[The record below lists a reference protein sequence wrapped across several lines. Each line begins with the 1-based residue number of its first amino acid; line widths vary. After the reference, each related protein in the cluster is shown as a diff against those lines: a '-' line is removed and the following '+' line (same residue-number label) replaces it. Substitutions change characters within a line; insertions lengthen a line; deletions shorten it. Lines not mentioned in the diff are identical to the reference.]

1 MSIVISIAKRALAA
15 GLAIAFAGT
24 AQAAYPDK
32 PITIIVNYPP
42 GGALDLA
49 TRAVSANL
57 STQFDQPIVIENKP
71 GASGLIGAENAARQK
86 PDGYTFLATI
96 DSLVTVNPLIFGQ
109 KRFNPETTLDVI
121 SLLGTFEQV
130 LLVPKTSEIKDLSSL
145 IAASKAKALN
155 YSSAG
160 AGTPGHLAMESL
172 RLALGINMTNIPF
185 KGNAPALN
193 ALLGKQVDTG
203 FLALGGST
211 LQHIKAGKLIP
222 LAVAGQSRE
231 PALPDTPTLSESG
244 IEALKDFDMQFSFL
258 LMAPKGLD
266 KTITEKWNAAVAQAM
281 QSAQIKTQFDNLNV
295 HRVNGSMQE
304 AEQWMAKYG
313 SRIHDTIRKANI
325 KVE

>member
-304 AEQWMAKYG
+304 AEQRMAKYG

>member
-1 MSIVISIAKRALAA
+1 MSIVISIAKRVLAA
-15 GLAIAFAGT
+15 SLVIAFTGAAHAG
-24 AQAAYPDK
+24 YPDK

-57 STQFDQPIVIENKP
+57 SAQFGQPIVIENKP

-109 KRFNPETTLDVI
+109 ARFNPQTTLDLI

-130 LLVPKTSEIKDLSSL
+130 LLIPKTSEIKDLPSL

-211 LQHIKAGKLIP
+211 LQHIKAGKLVP
-222 LAVAGQSRE
+222 LAVAGKSRD

-244 IEALKDFDMQFSFL
+244 IEALKEFDMQFAFM

-266 KTITEKWNAAVAQAM
+266 KAITKKWSAAIDQAM

-295 HRVNGSMQE
+295 HRVSGSTQE
-304 AEQWMAKYG
+304 AQHWMTKYG
-313 SRIHDTIRKANI
+313 SRISNTISKANI

>member
-1 MSIVISIAKRALAA
+1 MSIVISIAKRVLAA
-15 GLAIAFAGT
+15 SLVIAFAG
-24 AQAAYPDK
+24 AAHAAYPDK

-57 STQFDQPIVIENKP
+57 SAQFGQPIVIENKP

-109 KRFNPETTLDVI
+109 ARFNPETTLDLI

-130 LLVPKTSEIKDLSSL
+130 LLVPKTSEIKDIPSL
-145 IAASKAKALN
+145 ITASKAKALN

-193 ALLGKQVDTG
+193 ALLGNQVDTG

-211 LQHIKAGKLIP
+211 LQHIKAGKLVP
-222 LAVAGQSRE
+222 LAVAGKSRD

-244 IEALKDFDMQFSFL
+244 IEDLKDFDMQFAFL

-266 KTITEKWNAAVAQAM
+266 KAIIEKWSAAIARAM

-295 HRVNGSMQE
+295 HRVSGSTQE
-304 AEQWMAKYG
+304 AQQWMTKYG
-313 SRIHDTIRKANI
+313 SRIRDTISKANI

>member
-1 MSIVISIAKRALAA
+1 MSMIISIAKHALAA
-15 GLAIAFAGT
+15 GLALAFANQ
-24 AQAAYPDK
+24 AYAAYPDK

-57 STQFDQPIVIENKP
+57 SAQFGQPIVIENKP

-109 KRFNPETTLDVI
+109 KRFNPETALDLI

-130 LLVPKTSEIKDLSSL
+130 LLVPKTSEIKDLPSL

-172 RLALGINMTNIPF
+172 RLALGINLTNIPF

-193 ALLGKQVDTG
+193 ALLGNQVEAG

-211 LQHIKAGKLIP
+211 LQHIKAGKLVP
-222 LAVAGQSRE
+222 LAVAGKARE

-244 IEALKDFDMQFSFL
+244 IEALKDFDMQFAFL

-266 KTITEKWNAAVAQAM
+266 KAITEKWSAAIAQAM

-295 HRVNGSMQE
+295 HRVSGSTQE
-304 AEQWMAKYG
+304 AQQWMMKYG
-313 SRIHDTIRKANI
+313 SRIRDTISKANI

>member
-304 AEQWMAKYG
+304 AQQWMAKYG